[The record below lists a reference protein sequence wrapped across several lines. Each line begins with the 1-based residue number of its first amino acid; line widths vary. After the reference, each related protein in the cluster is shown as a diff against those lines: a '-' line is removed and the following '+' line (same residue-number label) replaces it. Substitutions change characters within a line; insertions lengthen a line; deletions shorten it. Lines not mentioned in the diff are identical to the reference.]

1 MTPKKQKKKQRAKA
15 ARNVFFCFL
24 FTCSIALLLL
34 LFCFFFAFVL
44 RPLVGIAFLITFLV
58 LFWRFFNCCQLFR
71 DRTYSRTGNHN
82 HDARSFSQSG
92 VTRRIATIRK
102 ALNLKPNKPWT
113 PTPVNPK
120 PWDPLTMAEDQVTTG
135 WDIRR
140 FWTGSLH
147 VHGNHR
153 IETDNVWFNLLD
165 HIWTRVFE

>member
-1 MTPKKQKKKQRAKA
+1 MTPKKKKKSNGPKPPET
-15 ARNVFFCFL
+15 CFL
-24 FTCSIALLLL
+24 LSFYIFDCFVVAFVLL
-34 LFCFFFAFVL
+34 FFAFVL